1 MIAKANGFDGDLS
14 ATDKT
19 MMERCIGL
27 SAKGIEQGEMP
38 FAGLICRGADVLV
51 EATNEVSR
59 AGDITRHAEMVA
71 ISKAQQI
78 FGRKDLSDCTLYST
92 VELCAM
98 CAFAARETR
107 IGRVVF
113 AIKSPMMGGVSKWNV
128 LRDTELS
135 NAMPEVFGPVP
146 EVVAGL
152 MREEAEKVW
161 QTWNPLIW
169 AVIKYRG
176 YLGARGADS
185 GSTMLHAIP
194 ERHGIL
200 RRLFA
205 FHNHAPDLFRK
216 LRF

>member
-1 MIAKANGFDGDLS
+1 MIAKANGFDRDRS
-14 ATDKT
+14 AIDKL

-27 SAKGIEQGEMP
+27 SEKGVEQGEMP
-38 FAGLICRGADVLV
+38 FACVICRGADILV
-51 EATNEVSR
+51 EATNRVAR
-59 AGDITRHAEMVA
+59 NGDITRHAEMVA
-71 ISKAQQI
+71 ISKAQEI
-78 FGRKDLSDCTLYST
+78 TDRKDLSDCTLYST

-146 EVVAGL
+146 EVVGGL
-152 MREEAEKVW
+152 MWDEAERVW
-161 QTWNPLIW
+161 HAWNPLIW
-169 AVIKYRG
+169 SVIKYRG
-176 YLGARGADS
+176 YLGGHAAEA
-185 GSTMLHAIP
+185 TTHHAIP
-194 ERHGIL
+194 ARHGLL